1 MHGRTG
7 PDCSSKPPVLIST
20 EVLRWI
26 RAYHWPGNVRELA
39 NILERA
45 IALTEHDT
53 LLLEDL
59 AQASQLPEA
68 EGFLQNAL
76 QQGWTLQDVE
86 RAYINYVLEK
96 TAGNKIQ
103 TPKLLGVDRSTS
115 YRRLGSG

>member
-1 MHGRTG
+1 
-7 PDCSSKPPVLIST
+7 
-20 EVLRWI
+20 
-26 RAYHWPGNVRELA
+26 RELA

-59 AQASQLPEA
+59 AQASQLPES

-76 QQGWTLQDVE
+76 QQGWTLHDVE

-103 TPKLLGVDRSTS
+103 TAKLLGVDRSTL
-115 YRRLGSG
+115 YRRLG